1 MFSSPR
7 TWRKA
12 WVATLAVGLLCAGCG
27 AMGGTVYG
35 YDTNGNPIT
44 DPAIAQ
50 AMGLT
55 TGANGAGYTS
65 GYGTGYT
72 SGYGNSYSTGND
84 YSSGYGTGTDY
95 SSSYG
100 SDFGA
105 SPNPY
110 ESPTPPPPAVDPGLA
125 NQAVLS
131 AYVKEV
137 KELGFMGLGKI
148 TAKVEITN
156 PSARTRSGVLR
167 VQFLDGGNPTANVQT
182 RRVTLQPGEIVVLS
196 FTASAWRLDDADAT
210 IENDPMPTTENS
222 GVVIDRTPA
231 ASPAPS
237 PGLAP

>member
-1 MFSSPR
+1 MSLTPR

-12 WVATLAVGLLCAGCG
+12 WAATLALGLLCAGCG
-27 AMGGTVYG
+27 SLGAQVYG

-55 TGANGAGYTS
+55 AGANGAGY
-65 GYGTGYT
+65 GANYGTNYGSSYN
-72 SGYGNSYSTGND
+72 SG
-84 YSSGYGTGTDY
+84 SSFSTDY
-95 SSSYG
+95 GSSYNSDYG
-100 SDFGA
+100 SSYNSDYGA

-110 ESPTPPPPAVDPGLA
+110 ESPTPAPVAVDPGLA
-125 NQAVLS
+125 HQAVLS

-156 PSARTRSGVLR
+156 PSARSRSGVLR

-210 IENDPMPTTENS
+210 IENDPMPTTEDS
-222 GVVIDRTPA
+222 GVVLDRTP
-231 ASPAPS
+231 SGSPS
-237 PGLAP
+237 PSPSPKP